1 MGRIDKLAERYE
13 RYLALPWEQD
23 LAGAERV
30 IFLVYDK
37 SDERRL
43 RARKTLFELATR
55 RAGHHWQ
62 ECDLTAAFAR
72 WMAGID
78 YRDSYFESP
87 EDLELKLEEDFAEY
101 AAAWVR
107 ETLRSPQAGR
117 GSGGSVTGVFGI
129 ASLFGFVRLSELM
142 RAVEQ
147 EVAGR
152 LAVFFPGEYED
163 SQYRL
168 LNARDGWNYLAVP
181 ITAHDER

>member
-117 GSGGSVTGVFGI
+117 LGRLGHRR
-129 ASLFGFVRLSELM
+129 VRH
-142 RAVEQ
+142 
-147 EVAGR
+147 R
-152 LAVFFPGEYED
+152 LAVRVRPPV
-163 SQYRL
+163 R
-168 LNARDGWNYLAVP
+168 A
-181 ITAHDER
+181 DEGGRAGGRRPPRGVLSRRI